1 MWNVNVEKGKFIYD
15 LGIFTQVLVLMA
27 CNKDTKFEN
36 HTRDVGSWNRGPG
49 ADGGLVRVGKNWA
62 RRW

>member
-36 HTRDVGSWNRGPG
+36 QPQGCGF
-49 ADGGLVRVGKNWA
+49 LE
-62 RRW
+62 